1 SLCVDRFT
9 SVNDSELN
17 VKLLIENLKNVI
29 MKKLF
34 ISCVAESLMFL
45 SASSTTSFSA
55 ALSQSS
61 TLISV
66 SDSPAFTTSV
76 SVTLTSA
83 TSDFTVSAFIIS
95 SFCFKEMLYRLDKL
109 HFLVCTLSF
118 FLSISRTIYCI
129 KITKDICVFRN
140 RNADIILFY
149 THRYETFTLISE
161 IILIKNDNTA
171 ETILSHSQAS
181 LITFSLFSVRKTV
194 CTLNYKY
201 SALNDF

>member
-34 ISCVAESLMFL
+34 ISCVTESLMFL
-45 SASSTTSFSA
+45 PASSTTSFSA

-76 SVTLTSA
+76 SITLTSA

-95 SFCFKEMLYRLDKL
+95 SSCCKEMLYRLDKL
-109 HFLVCTLSF
+109 HFSRIILS
-118 FLSISRTIYCI
+118 LNSVEIIN
-129 KITKDICVFRN
+129 ICVFRN
-140 RNADIILFY
+140 RNADVILFY

-194 CTLNYKY
+194 CTLNY
-201 SALNDF
+201 